1 MDGDDA
7 GAGAGVWNSVSGG
20 TVFGPVVQAQRIDS
34 LNVEAPPQVWPP
46 RQLPP
51 PLPGFVNRT
60 KERRT
65 LRELAEAAVGQGV
78 RTVVVTGLGGV
89 GKTQLIAHCVR
100 NDLGAFFPDGQVYVD
115 LADVRRD
122 GAVDVAGVLG
132 DWLHAFGVPYGHQ
145 PAGLGGRADLFRT
158 VTTGK
163 RVLVVVDNVR
173 QAPEIRALTPGDG
186 LLVATSRTML
196 PALRM
201 DGAVQLVVDPLD
213 EREAIGIVRG
223 WPVAQGDGPAAA
235 ELVRRCGGLPLALR
249 AVGEWLVERPQ
260 LGLDD
265 AVRSLA
271 TRPGGPWGETA
282 RGTAGAGSADEGTV
296 DVMERV
302 FDSVLRQ
309 MPEHT
314 RALYRFLGAPP
325 GATFP
330 AALPRAAGLPRA
342 DAALGDLMTSHL
354 VVAVGPGR
362 DGAAPAGPPH
372 RFRMH
377 DLARAHAAT
386 EAAALPE
393 EAALSLLRTVTD
405 FYAEAV
411 AHADRSIG
419 GRFRLQGPP
428 ARSLTE
434 LGFAEGAFSGEGQG
448 LDWLD
453 AERGNILA
461 VLRAAAR
468 EGLHDAV
475 WRICESLWPLFH
487 ERARY
492 ADSLEAHPLGIEAA
506 RWENRPD
513 AEIRMHNQLARAH
526 AALGDLDRAA
536 EELRA
541 GEPLLALTEDPR
553 LRGML
558 AETGGLVALAQGR
571 TADARDRFS
580 ASLAANTERG
590 DQHGIVVQS
599 YHLAD
604 AVRAS
609 GDHAEARRLLTAALG
624 LARETG
630 DLAMIPKLTLL
641 TARVHADAGEVA
653 EAVAAATD
661 AAEQAGEQGLT
672 SKIREALEL
681 LLGLARRSGDTVL
694 AESCERR
701 LAELRGPGDR
711 AGGA

>member
-1 MDGDDA
+1 MGGDDA
-7 GAGAGVWNSVSGG
+7 GVGAGVWNSVSGG
-20 TVFGPVVQAQRIDS
+20 TVFGAVVQAQRIDS

-100 NDLGAFFPDGQVYVD
+100 SDLGAFFPDGQVYVD

-223 WPVAQGDGPAAA
+223 RPVAQGEGPAAA

-271 TRPGGPWGETA
+271 PFGGAAG
-282 RGTAGAGSADEGTV
+282 RGWADEGTV
-296 DVMERV
+296 DVMEQV

-309 MPEHT
+309 MPDHT
-314 RALYRFLGAPP
+314 RALYRFLGALP
-325 GATFP
+325 GTTFP
-330 AALPRAAGLPRA
+330 AALPRAAGLPRV

-362 DGAAPAGPPH
+362 DGATPAGPPH

-386 EAAALPE
+386 EAATLPE
-393 EAALSLLRTVTD
+393 EAARSLLRTVTD

-419 GRFRLQGPP
+419 GRFRLQDPP
-428 ARSLTE
+428 ARSLAE
-434 LGFAEGAFSGEGQG
+434 LGFAEGAFSGDGQG

-487 ERARY
+487 ERARH

-513 AEIRMHNQLARAH
+513 AEIRMRNQLARAH

-541 GEPLLALTEDPR
+541 GEPLLALTEDAR
-553 LRGML
+553 LRGIL

-571 TADARDRFS
+571 TADARDRFT
-580 ASLAANTERG
+580 AALAANSERG

-599 YHLAD
+599 YQLAD

-609 GDHAEARRLLTAALG
+609 GDHAEARRLLAAALG

-653 EAVAAATD
+653 QAVAAATD

-681 LLGLARRSGDTVL
+681 LLGLARRSGDTAL

-701 LAELRGPGDR
+701 LAELRGPGDLP
-711 AGGA
+711 GGA

>member
-1 MDGDDA
+1 MGGDDA
-7 GAGAGVWNSVSGG
+7 GVGAGVWNSVSGG
-20 TVFGPVVQAQRIDS
+20 TVFGAVVQAQRIDS

-78 RTVVVTGLGGV
+78 RTVVVTGLGEV

-100 NDLGAFFPDGQVYVD
+100 SDLGAFFPDGQVYVD

-223 WPVAQGDGPAAA
+223 RPVAQGEGPAAA

-265 AVRSLA
+265 AVRSL
-271 TRPGGPWGETA
+271 TPFGGAAG
-282 RGTAGAGSADEGTV
+282 RGWADEGTV
-296 DVMERV
+296 DVMEQV

-309 MPEHT
+309 MPDHT
-314 RALYRFLGAPP
+314 RALYRFLGALP
-325 GATFP
+325 GTTFP
-330 AALPRAAGLPRA
+330 AALPRAAGLPRV

-386 EAAALPE
+386 EAATLPE
-393 EAALSLLRTVTD
+393 EAARSLLRTVTD

-419 GRFRLQGPP
+419 GRFRLQDPP
-428 ARSLTE
+428 ARSLAE
-434 LGFAEGAFSGEGQG
+434 LGFAEGAFSGDGQG

-487 ERARY
+487 ERARH

-513 AEIRMHNQLARAH
+513 AEIRMRNQLARAH

-541 GEPLLALTEDPR
+541 GEPLLALTEDAR
-553 LRGML
+553 LRGIL

-571 TADARDRFS
+571 TADARDRFT
-580 ASLAANTERG
+580 AALAANTERG

-599 YHLAD
+599 YQLAD

-609 GDHAEARRLLTAALG
+609 GDHAEARRLLAAALG

-641 TARVHADAGEVA
+641 KARVHADAGEVA
-653 EAVAAATD
+653 QAVAAATD

-672 SKIREALEL
+672 SKVREALEL
-681 LLGLARRSGDTVL
+681 LLGLARRSGDTAL

-701 LAELRGPGDR
+701 LAELRGPGGLPGR
-711 AGGA
+711 A

>member
-1 MDGDDA
+1 MVGGDDA
-7 GAGAGVWNSVSGG
+7 GVGAGVWNSVSGG
-20 TVFGPVVQAQRIDS
+20 TVFGAVVQAQRIDS

-100 NDLGAFFPDGQVYVD
+100 SDLGAFFPDGQVYVD

-223 WPVAQGDGPAAA
+223 RPVAQGEGPAAA

-271 TRPGGPWGETA
+271 PFGGA
-282 RGTAGAGSADEGTV
+282 AGMGWADEETV
-296 DVMERV
+296 DVMEQV

-309 MPEHT
+309 MPDHT
-314 RALYRFLGAPP
+314 RALYRFLGALP
-325 GATFP
+325 GTTFP
-330 AALPRAAGLPRA
+330 AALPRAAGLPRV

-386 EAAALPE
+386 EAATLPE
-393 EAALSLLRTVTD
+393 EAARSLLRTVTD

-419 GRFRLQGPP
+419 GRFRLQDPP
-428 ARSLTE
+428 ARSLAE
-434 LGFAEGAFSGEGQG
+434 LGFAEGAFSGDGQG

-487 ERARY
+487 ERARH

-513 AEIRMHNQLARAH
+513 AEIRMRNQLARAH

-541 GEPLLALTEDPR
+541 GEPLLALTEDAR
-553 LRGML
+553 LRGIL

-571 TADARDRFS
+571 TADARDRFT
-580 ASLAANTERG
+580 AALAANTERG

-599 YHLAD
+599 YQLAD

-609 GDHAEARRLLTAALG
+609 GDHAEARRLLAAALG

-653 EAVAAATD
+653 QAVAAATD

-681 LLGLARRSGDTVL
+681 LLGLARRSGDTAL

-701 LAELRGPGDR
+701 LAELRGPGDLP
-711 AGGA
+711 GGA

>member
-249 AVGEWLVERPQ
+249 TVGEWLVERPQ

-314 RALYRFLGAPP
+314 RALYRFLGALP
-325 GATFP
+325 GATVP

-342 DAALGDLMTSHL
+342 DAALGDLMSSHL

-428 ARSLTE
+428 ARSLSE

>member
-1 MDGDDA
+1 MGGDDA
-7 GAGAGVWNSVSGG
+7 GVGAGVRNSVSGG
-20 TVFGPVVQAQRIDS
+20 TVFGAVVQAQRIDS

-100 NDLGAFFPDGQVYVD
+100 SDLGAFFPDGQVYVD

-186 LLVATSRTML
+186 LLVATSRTVL

-223 WPVAQGDGPAAA
+223 RPVAQGEGPAAA

-271 TRPGGPWGETA
+271 PFGGAAG
-282 RGTAGAGSADEGTV
+282 RGWADEGTV
-296 DVMERV
+296 DVMEQV

-309 MPEHT
+309 MPDHT
-314 RALYRFLGAPP
+314 RALYRFLGALP
-325 GATFP
+325 GTTFP
-330 AALPRAAGLPRA
+330 AALPRAAGLPRV

-362 DGAAPAGPPH
+362 DGAVPAGPPH

-386 EAAALPE
+386 EAATLPE
-393 EAALSLLRTVTD
+393 EAARSLLRTVTD

-419 GRFRLQGPP
+419 GRFRLQDPP
-428 ARSLTE
+428 ARSLAE
-434 LGFAEGAFSGEGQG
+434 LGFAEGAFSGDGQG

-487 ERARY
+487 ERARH

-513 AEIRMHNQLARAH
+513 AEIRMRNQLARAH

-541 GEPLLALTEDPR
+541 GEPLLALTEDAR
-553 LRGML
+553 LRGIL

-571 TADARDRFS
+571 TADARDRFT
-580 ASLAANTERG
+580 AALAANTERG

-599 YHLAD
+599 YQLAD

-609 GDHAEARRLLTAALG
+609 GDHAEARRLLAAALG

-653 EAVAAATD
+653 QAVAAATD

-672 SKIREALEL
+672 SKVREALEL
-681 LLGLARRSGDTVL
+681 LLGLARRSGDTAL

-701 LAELRGPGDR
+701 LAELRGPGDLP
-711 AGGA
+711 GGA

>member
-1 MDGDDA
+1 MVDGEDA
-7 GAGAGVWNSVSGG
+7 GVGAGVWNSVSGG
-20 TVFGPVVQAQRIDS
+20 AVFGPVVQAQRIDS

-100 NDLGAFFPDGQVYVD
+100 SDLGAFFPDGQVYVD
-115 LADVRRD
+115 LADARRD

-158 VTTGK
+158 VTSGK

-271 TRPGGPWGETA
+271 PRGGTE
-282 RGTAGAGSADEGTV
+282 RGAADRGWADEGTV
-296 DVMERV
+296 DVMEQV

-314 RALYRFLGAPP
+314 RALYRFLGALP
-325 GATFP
+325 GTTFP
-330 AALPRAAGLPRA
+330 AALPRAAGLPRV

-354 VVAVGPGR
+354 VVAVGPER
-362 DGAAPAGPPH
+362 DGAAAAGPPR

-393 EAALSLLRTVTD
+393 EAARSLLRTVTD

-419 GRFRLQGPP
+419 GRFRLQAPP
-428 ARSLTE
+428 ARSPAE
-434 LGFAEGAFSGEGQG
+434 LGFAEGRSARGGRGSTGSTRSVATSSRCCGPLPATGCTTRCGGSASRCGRSSTSGPGT
-448 LDWLD
+448 
-453 AERGNILA
+453 RTP
-461 VLRAAAR
+461 
-468 EGLHDAV
+468 
-475 WRICESLWPLFH
+475 WRPT
-487 ERARY
+487 
-492 ADSLEAHPLGIEAA
+492 
-506 RWENRPD
+506 RWASRRP
-513 AEIRMHNQLARAH
+513 A
-526 AALGDLDRAA
+526 
-536 EELRA
+536 
-541 GEPLLALTEDPR
+541 
-553 LRGML
+553 
-558 AETGGLVALAQGR
+558 GR
-571 TADARDRFS
+571 TAP
-580 ASLAANTERG
+580 T
-590 DQHGIVVQS
+590 
-599 YHLAD
+599 
-604 AVRAS
+604 
-609 GDHAEARRLLTAALG
+609 
-624 LARETG
+624 
-630 DLAMIPKLTLL
+630 P
-641 TARVHADAGEVA
+641 
-653 EAVAAATD
+653 
-661 AAEQAGEQGLT
+661 
-672 SKIREALEL
+672 
-681 LLGLARRSGDTVL
+681 RSGCATSWP
-694 AESCERR
+694 APTPPSATWTGRR
-701 LAELRGPGDR
+701 PNCAPGNPAGADRGRPAARHAGGDR
-711 AGGA
+711 WPGGARPGPYGRRP

>member
-1 MDGDDA
+1 M
-7 GAGAGVWNSVSGG
+7 
-20 TVFGPVVQAQRIDS
+20 
-34 LNVEAPPQVWPP
+34 NVEAPPQVWPP

-100 NDLGAFFPDGQVYVD
+100 SDLGAFFPDGQVYVD

-223 WPVAQGDGPAAA
+223 RPVAQGEGPAAA

-271 TRPGGPWGETA
+271 PFGGAAG
-282 RGTAGAGSADEGTV
+282 RGWADEGTV
-296 DVMERV
+296 DVMEQV

-309 MPEHT
+309 MPDHT
-314 RALYRFLGAPP
+314 RALYRFLGALP
-325 GATFP
+325 GTTFP
-330 AALPRAAGLPRA
+330 AALPRAAGLPRV

-386 EAAALPE
+386 EAATLPE
-393 EAALSLLRTVTD
+393 EAARSLLRTVTD

-419 GRFRLQGPP
+419 GRFRLQDPP
-428 ARSLTE
+428 ARSLAE
-434 LGFAEGAFSGEGQG
+434 LGFAEGAFSGDGQG

-487 ERARY
+487 ERARH

-513 AEIRMHNQLARAH
+513 AEIRMRNQLARAH

-541 GEPLLALTEDPR
+541 GEPLLALTEDAR
-553 LRGML
+553 LRGIL

-571 TADARDRFS
+571 TADARARFT
-580 ASLAANTERG
+580 AALAANTERG

-599 YHLAD
+599 YQLAD

-609 GDHAEARRLLTAALG
+609 GDHAEARRLLAAALG

-653 EAVAAATD
+653 RAVAAATD

-672 SKIREALEL
+672 SKVREALEL
-681 LLGLARRSGDTVL
+681 LLGLARRSGDTAL

-701 LAELRGPGDR
+701 LAELRGPGDLP
-711 AGGA
+711 GGA

>member
-7 GAGAGVWNSVSGG
+7 GVGAGVWNSVSGG
-20 TVFGPVVQAQRIDS
+20 TVFGAVVQAQRIDS

-46 RQLPP
+46 RQLPS

-100 NDLGAFFPDGQVYVD
+100 SDLGAFFPDGQVYVD

-223 WPVAQGDGPAAA
+223 RPVAQDEGPAAA

-249 AVGEWLVERPQ
+249 AVGEWLVERPR

-271 TRPGGPWGETA
+271 PFGGAAG
-282 RGTAGAGSADEGTV
+282 RGWADEGTV
-296 DVMERV
+296 DVMEQV

-309 MPEHT
+309 MPDHT
-314 RALYRFLGAPP
+314 RALYRFLGALP
-325 GATFP
+325 GTTFP
-330 AALPRAAGLPRA
+330 AALPRAAGLPRV

-393 EAALSLLRTVTD
+393 EAARSLLRTVTD

-419 GRFRLQGPP
+419 GRFRLQDPP
-428 ARSLTE
+428 ARTLAE
-434 LGFAEGAFSGEGQG
+434 LGFAEGAFSGDGQG

-487 ERARY
+487 ERARH

-513 AEIRMHNQLARAH
+513 AEIRMRNQLARAH

-541 GEPLLALTEDPR
+541 GEPLLALTEDAR

-558 AETGGLVALAQGR
+558 AETGGLVALGQGR
-571 TADARDRFS
+571 TADACDRFT
-580 ASLAANTERG
+580 AALAANTERG

-599 YHLAD
+599 YHLAE
-604 AVRAS
+604 AVQTS
-609 GDHAEARRLLTAALG
+609 GDHAEARRLLAAALG

-661 AAEQAGEQGLT
+661 AAEQAGERGLT

-681 LLGLARRSGDTVL
+681 LLGLARRSGDTAL

-711 AGGA
+711 PGGA

>member
-7 GAGAGVWNSVSGG
+7 GVGAGVWNSVSGG
-20 TVFGPVVQAQRIDS
+20 TVFGAVVQAQRIDS

-46 RQLPP
+46 RQLPS

-100 NDLGAFFPDGQVYVD
+100 SDLGAFFPDGQVYVD

-223 WPVAQGDGPAAA
+223 RPVAQDEGPAAA

-271 TRPGGPWGETA
+271 PFGGAAG
-282 RGTAGAGSADEGTV
+282 RGWADEGTV
-296 DVMERV
+296 DVMEQV

-309 MPEHT
+309 MPDHT
-314 RALYRFLGAPP
+314 RALYRFLGALP
-325 GATFP
+325 GTTFP
-330 AALPRAAGLPRA
+330 AALPRAAGLPRV

-354 VVAVGPGR
+354 VVAVGPGP
-362 DGAAPAGPPH
+362 DGAAPGGPPQ

-393 EAALSLLRTVTD
+393 EAARSLLRTVTD

-419 GRFRLQGPP
+419 GRFRLQDPP
-428 ARSLTE
+428 ARTLAE
-434 LGFAEGAFSGEGQG
+434 LGFAEGAFSGDGQG

-487 ERARY
+487 ERARH

-513 AEIRMHNQLARAH
+513 AEIRMRNQLARAH

-541 GEPLLALTEDPR
+541 GEPLLALTEDAR

-558 AETGGLVALAQGR
+558 AETGGLVALGQGR
-571 TADARDRFS
+571 TADACDRFT
-580 ASLAANTERG
+580 AALAANTERG
-590 DQHGIVVQS
+590 HQHGIVVQS
-599 YHLAD
+599 YHLAE
-604 AVRAS
+604 AVQTS
-609 GDHAEARRLLTAALG
+609 GDHAEARRLLAAALG

-661 AAEQAGEQGLT
+661 AAEQAGERGLT

-681 LLGLARRSGDTVL
+681 LLGLARRSGDTAL

-711 AGGA
+711 PGGA

>member
-1 MDGDDA
+1 MVGGDDA

-20 TVFGPVVQAQRIDS
+20 TVFGAVVQAQRIDS

-100 NDLGAFFPDGQVYVD
+100 SDLGAFFPDGQVYVD

-223 WPVAQGDGPAAA
+223 RPVAQGEGPAAA

-271 TRPGGPWGETA
+271 PFGGAAG
-282 RGTAGAGSADEGTV
+282 RGWADEGTV
-296 DVMERV
+296 DVMEQV

-309 MPEHT
+309 MPDHT
-314 RALYRFLGAPP
+314 RALYRFLGALP
-325 GATFP
+325 GTTFP
-330 AALPRAAGLPRA
+330 AALPRAAGLPRV

-386 EAAALPE
+386 EAATLPE
-393 EAALSLLRTVTD
+393 EAARSLLRTVTD

-419 GRFRLQGPP
+419 GRFRLQDPP
-428 ARSLTE
+428 ARSLSV
-434 LGFAEGAFSGEGQG
+434 GFAEGAFSGDGQG
-448 LDWLD
+448 IDWLD

-487 ERARY
+487 ERARH

-513 AEIRMHNQLARAH
+513 AEIRMRNQLARAH

-541 GEPLLALTEDPR
+541 GEPLLALTEDAR
-553 LRGML
+553 LRGIL

-571 TADARDRFS
+571 TADARDRFT
-580 ASLAANTERG
+580 AALAANTERG

-599 YHLAD
+599 YQLAD

-609 GDHAEARRLLTAALG
+609 GDHAEARRLLAAALG

-653 EAVAAATD
+653 QAVAAATD

-672 SKIREALEL
+672 SKVREALEL
-681 LLGLARRSGDTVL
+681 LLGLARRSGDTAL

-711 AGGA
+711 PGGA

>member
-7 GAGAGVWNSVSGG
+7 GVGAGVWNSVSGG
-20 TVFGPVVQAQRIDS
+20 TVFGAVVQAQRIDS

-46 RQLPP
+46 RQLPS

-100 NDLGAFFPDGQVYVD
+100 SDLGAFFPDGQVYVD

-223 WPVAQGDGPAAA
+223 RPVAQGEGPAAA

-271 TRPGGPWGETA
+271 PFGGAAG
-282 RGTAGAGSADEGTV
+282 RGWADEGTV
-296 DVMERV
+296 DVMEQV

-309 MPEHT
+309 MPDHT
-314 RALYRFLGAPP
+314 RALYRFLGALP
-325 GATFP
+325 GTTFP
-330 AALPRAAGLPRA
+330 AALPRAAGLPRV

-354 VVAVGPGR
+354 VVAVGPGP
-362 DGAAPAGPPH
+362 DGAAPGGPPQ

-386 EAAALPE
+386 EAATLPE
-393 EAALSLLRTVTD
+393 EAARSLLRTVTD

-419 GRFRLQGPP
+419 GRFRLQDPP
-428 ARSLTE
+428 ARSLAE
-434 LGFAEGAFSGEGQG
+434 LGFAEGAFSGDGQG

-487 ERARY
+487 ERARH
-492 ADSLEAHPLGIEAA
+492 ADSLEAHPLGIEAT
-506 RWENRPD
+506 RRENRPD
-513 AEIRMHNQLARAH
+513 AEIRMRNQLARAH

-541 GEPLLALTEDPR
+541 GEPLLALTEDAR
-553 LRGML
+553 LRGIL

-571 TADARDRFS
+571 TADARDRFT
-580 ASLAANTERG
+580 AALAANTERG

-599 YHLAD
+599 YHLAE
-604 AVRAS
+604 AVQAS
-609 GDHAEARRLLTAALG
+609 GDHAEARRLLAAALG

-661 AAEQAGEQGLT
+661 AAEQAGERGLT

-711 AGGA
+711 PGGA

>member
-1 MDGDDA
+1 MGGDDA
-7 GAGAGVWNSVSGG
+7 GVGAGVWNSVSGG
-20 TVFGPVVQAQRIDS
+20 AVFGAVVQAQRIDS

-100 NDLGAFFPDGQVYVD
+100 SDLGAFFPDGQVYVD

-186 LLVATSRTML
+186 LLVATSRAML

-223 WPVAQGDGPAAA
+223 WPVAQGEGPAAA
-235 ELVRRCGGLPLALR
+235 ELGRRCGGLPLALR

-271 TRPGGPWGETA
+271 PFGGAAG
-282 RGTAGAGSADEGTV
+282 RGWADEGTV
-296 DVMERV
+296 DVMEQV

-309 MPEHT
+309 MPDHT
-314 RALYRFLGAPP
+314 RALYRFLGALP
-325 GATFP
+325 GTTFP
-330 AALPRAAGLPRA
+330 AALPRAAGLPRV

-354 VVAVGPGR
+354 VVAVGPGP

-386 EAAALPE
+386 EAATLPE
-393 EAALSLLRTVTD
+393 EEARSLLRTVTD

-419 GRFRLQGPP
+419 GRFRLQDPP
-428 ARSLTE
+428 ARSLVE
-434 LGFAEGAFSGEGQG
+434 LGFAEGAFSGDGQG

-461 VLRAAAR
+461 VLRVAAR

-487 ERARY
+487 ERARH

-513 AEIRMHNQLARAH
+513 AEIRMRNQLARAH

-541 GEPLLALTEDPR
+541 GEPLLALTEDAR
-553 LRGML
+553 LRGIL

-571 TADARDRFS
+571 TADARDRFT
-580 ASLAANTERG
+580 AALAANTERG

-599 YHLAD
+599 YQLAD

-609 GDHAEARRLLTAALG
+609 GDHAEARRLLAAALG

-653 EAVAAATD
+653 QALAAATD

-672 SKIREALEL
+672 SKVREALEL
-681 LLGLARRSGDTVL
+681 LLGLARRSGDTAL

-711 AGGA
+711 PGGA

>member
-1 MDGDDA
+1 MVGGDDA
-7 GAGAGVWNSVSGG
+7 GVGAGVWNSVSGG
-20 TVFGPVVQAQRIDS
+20 TVFGAVVQAQRIDS
-34 LNVEAPPQVWPP
+34 LNVEAPPQVGPP

-100 NDLGAFFPDGQVYVD
+100 SDLGAFFPDGQVYVD

-158 VTTGK
+158 VTSGK

-223 WPVAQGDGPAAA
+223 WPVAQSEGPAAA

-271 TRPGGPWGETA
+271 PFGGAAG
-282 RGTAGAGSADEGTV
+282 RGWADEGTV
-296 DVMERV
+296 DVMEQV

-309 MPEHT
+309 MPDHT
-314 RALYRFLGAPP
+314 RALYRFLGALP
-325 GATFP
+325 GTTFP
-330 AALPRAAGLPRA
+330 AALPRAAGLPRV

-362 DGAAPAGPPH
+362 GGAAPAGPPH

-386 EAAALPE
+386 EAATLPE
-393 EAALSLLRTVTD
+393 EAARSLLRTVTD

-419 GRFRLQGPP
+419 GRFRLQDPP
-428 ARSLTE
+428 ARSLAE
-434 LGFAEGAFSGEGQG
+434 LGFAEGAFSGDGQG

-487 ERARY
+487 ERARH

-513 AEIRMHNQLARAH
+513 AEIRMRNQLARAH

-541 GEPLLALTEDPR
+541 GEPLLALTEDAR
-553 LRGML
+553 LRGIL

-571 TADARDRFS
+571 TADARDRFT
-580 ASLAANTERG
+580 AALAANTERG

-599 YHLAD
+599 YQLAD

-609 GDHAEARRLLTAALG
+609 GDHAEARRLLAAALG

-653 EAVAAATD
+653 QALAAATD

-672 SKIREALEL
+672 SKVREALEL
-681 LLGLARRSGDTVL
+681 LLGLARRSGDTAL

-711 AGGA
+711 PGGA

>member
-1 MDGDDA
+1 MGGDDA
-7 GAGAGVWNSVSGG
+7 GVGAGVWNSVSGG
-20 TVFGPVVQAQRIDS
+20 TVFGAVVQAQRIDS

-100 NDLGAFFPDGQVYVD
+100 SDLGAFFPDGQVYVD

-163 RVLVVVDNVR
+163 RVLVVVGNVR

-223 WPVAQGDGPAAA
+223 RPVAQDEGPAAA

-271 TRPGGPWGETA
+271 PFGGAAG
-282 RGTAGAGSADEGTV
+282 RGWADEGTV
-296 DVMERV
+296 DVMEQV

-309 MPEHT
+309 MPDHT
-314 RALYRFLGAPP
+314 RALYRFLGALP
-325 GATFP
+325 GTTFP
-330 AALPRAAGLPRA
+330 AALPRAAGLPRV

-386 EAAALPE
+386 EAATLPE
-393 EAALSLLRTVTD
+393 EEARSLLRTVTH

-419 GRFRLQGPP
+419 GRFRLQDPP

-434 LGFAEGAFSGEGQG
+434 LGFAEGAFSGDGQG

-487 ERARY
+487 ERARH

-513 AEIRMHNQLARAH
+513 AEIRMRNQLARAH

-541 GEPLLALTEDPR
+541 GEPLLALTEDVR
-553 LRGML
+553 LRGIL

-571 TADARDRFS
+571 TADARDRFT
-580 ASLAANTERG
+580 AALAANTERG

-599 YHLAD
+599 YQLAD

-609 GDHAEARRLLTAALG
+609 GDHAEARRLLAAALG

-653 EAVAAATD
+653 RAVAAATD

-681 LLGLARRSGDTVL
+681 LLGLARRSGDTAL
-694 AESCERR
+694 AETCERR
-701 LAELRGPGDR
+701 LAELRGPGDLP
-711 AGGA
+711 GGA

>member
-1 MDGDDA
+1 MGGDDA
-7 GAGAGVWNSVSGG
+7 GVGAGVWNSVSGG
-20 TVFGPVVQAQRIDS
+20 TVFGAVVQAQRIDS

-46 RQLPP
+46 RQLPS

-100 NDLGAFFPDGQVYVD
+100 SDLGAFFPDGQVYVD

-223 WPVAQGDGPAAA
+223 RPVAQGEGPAAA

-271 TRPGGPWGETA
+271 PFGGAAG
-282 RGTAGAGSADEGTV
+282 RGWADEGTV
-296 DVMERV
+296 DVMEQV

-309 MPEHT
+309 MPDHT
-314 RALYRFLGAPP
+314 RALYRFLGALP
-325 GATFP
+325 GTTFP
-330 AALPRAAGLPRA
+330 AALPRAAGLPRV
-342 DAALGDLMTSHL
+342 DAALGGLMTSHL

-362 DGAAPAGPPH
+362 DGSTLAGPPH

-386 EAAALPE
+386 EAATLPE
-393 EAALSLLRTVTD
+393 EAARSLLRTVTD

-419 GRFRLQGPP
+419 GRFRLQDPP
-428 ARSLTE
+428 ARSLAE
-434 LGFAEGAFSGEGQG
+434 LGFAEGAFSGDGQG

-487 ERARY
+487 ERARH

-513 AEIRMHNQLARAH
+513 AEIRMRNQLARAH

-541 GEPLLALTEDPR
+541 GEPLLALTEDAR
-553 LRGML
+553 LRGIL

-571 TADARDRFS
+571 TADARDRFT
-580 ASLAANTERG
+580 AALAANTERG

-599 YHLAD
+599 YQLAD

-609 GDHAEARRLLTAALG
+609 GDHAEARRLLAAALG

-653 EAVAAATD
+653 QAVAAATD

-681 LLGLARRSGDTVL
+681 LLGLARRSGDTAL

-701 LAELRGPGDR
+701 LAELRGPGDLP
-711 AGGA
+711 GGA

>member
-1 MDGDDA
+1 MGGDDA
-7 GAGAGVWNSVSGG
+7 GVGAGVWNSVSGG
-20 TVFGPVVQAQRIDS
+20 TVFGAVVQAQRIDS

-100 NDLGAFFPDGQVYVD
+100 SDLGAFFPDGQVYVD

-223 WPVAQGDGPAAA
+223 RPVAQGEGPAAA

-249 AVGEWLVERPQ
+249 TVGEWLVERPQ

-271 TRPGGPWGETA
+271 PFGGAAG
-282 RGTAGAGSADEGTV
+282 RGWADEGTV
-296 DVMERV
+296 DVMEQV

-309 MPEHT
+309 MPDHT
-314 RALYRFLGAPP
+314 RALYRFLGALP
-325 GATFP
+325 GTTFP
-330 AALPRAAGLPRA
+330 AALPRAAGLPRV

-386 EAAALPE
+386 EAATLPE
-393 EAALSLLRTVTD
+393 EAARSLLRTVTD

-419 GRFRLQGPP
+419 GRFRLQDPP
-428 ARSLTE
+428 ARSLAE
-434 LGFAEGAFSGEGQG
+434 LGFAEGAFSGDGQQG

-487 ERARY
+487 ERARH

-513 AEIRMHNQLARAH
+513 AEIRMRNQLARAH

-541 GEPLLALTEDPR
+541 GEPLLALTEDAR
-553 LRGML
+553 LRGIL

-571 TADARDRFS
+571 TADARDRFT
-580 ASLAANTERG
+580 AALAANTERG

-599 YHLAD
+599 YQLAD

-609 GDHAEARRLLTAALG
+609 GDHAEARRLLAAALG

-653 EAVAAATD
+653 QAVAAATD

-681 LLGLARRSGDTVL
+681 LLGLARRSGDTAL

-701 LAELRGPGDR
+701 LAELRGPGDLP
-711 AGGA
+711 GGA

>member
-1 MDGDDA
+1 MGGDDA
-7 GAGAGVWNSVSGG
+7 GVGAGVWNSVSGG
-20 TVFGPVVQAQRIDS
+20 TVFGAVVQAQRIDS

-100 NDLGAFFPDGQVYVD
+100 SDLGAFFPDGQDVD

-223 WPVAQGDGPAAA
+223 WPVAQSEGPAAA

-271 TRPGGPWGETA
+271 PFGGA
-282 RGTAGAGSADEGTV
+282 AGGGRADEGTV
-296 DVMERV
+296 DVMEQV

-309 MPEHT
+309 MPDHT
-314 RALYRFLGAPP
+314 RALYRFLGALP
-325 GATFP
+325 GTTFP
-330 AALPRAAGLPRA
+330 AALPRAAGLPRV

-362 DGAAPAGPPH
+362 DGAVPAGPPH

-386 EAAALPE
+386 EAATLPE
-393 EAALSLLRTVTD
+393 EAARSLLRTVTD

-419 GRFRLQGPP
+419 GRFRLQDPP
-428 ARSLTE
+428 ARTLAE
-434 LGFAEGAFSGEGQG
+434 LGFAEGAFSGDGQG

-487 ERARY
+487 ERARH

-513 AEIRMHNQLARAH
+513 AEIRMRNQLARAH

-541 GEPLLALTEDPR
+541 GEPLLALTEDAR
-553 LRGML
+553 LRGIL

-571 TADARDRFS
+571 TADARDRFT
-580 ASLAANTERG
+580 AALAANTERG

-599 YHLAD
+599 YQLAD

-609 GDHAEARRLLTAALG
+609 GDHAEARRLLAAALG

-653 EAVAAATD
+653 QAVAAATD

-681 LLGLARRSGDTVL
+681 LLGLARRSGDTAL

-701 LAELRGPGDR
+701 LAELRGPGDLP
-711 AGGA
+711 GGA

>member
-1 MDGDDA
+1 MVDGDDA
-7 GAGAGVWNSVSGG
+7 GVGAGVWNSVSGG
-20 TVFGPVVQAQRIDS
+20 TVFGAVVQAQRIDS

-46 RQLPP
+46 RQLPS

-100 NDLGAFFPDGQVYVD
+100 SDLGAFFPDGQVYVD

-223 WPVAQGDGPAAA
+223 WPVAQDEGPAAA

-271 TRPGGPWGETA
+271 PFGGAAG
-282 RGTAGAGSADEGTV
+282 RGWADEGTV
-296 DVMERV
+296 DVMEQV

-309 MPEHT
+309 MPDHT
-314 RALYRFLGAPP
+314 RALYRFLGALP
-325 GATFP
+325 GTTFP
-330 AALPRAAGLPRA
+330 AALPRAAGLPRV

-362 DGAAPAGPPH
+362 DGAAPGGPPQ

-393 EAALSLLRTVTD
+393 EAARSLLRTVTD

-419 GRFRLQGPP
+419 GRFRLQDPP
-428 ARSLTE
+428 ARTLAE
-434 LGFAEGAFSGEGQG
+434 LGFAEGAFSGDGQG

-487 ERARY
+487 ERARH

-513 AEIRMHNQLARAH
+513 AEIRMRNQLARAH

-541 GEPLLALTEDPR
+541 GEPLLALTEDAR

-558 AETGGLVALAQGR
+558 AETGGLVALGQGR
-571 TADARDRFS
+571 TADACDRFT
-580 ASLAANTERG
+580 AALAANTERG

-599 YHLAD
+599 YHLAE
-604 AVRAS
+604 AVQAS
-609 GDHAEARRLLTAALG
+609 GDHAEARRLLAAALG

-661 AAEQAGEQGLT
+661 AAEQAGERGLT

-681 LLGLARRSGDTVL
+681 LLGLARRSGDTAL

-711 AGGA
+711 PGGA

>member
-1 MDGDDA
+1 MVGGDDA
-7 GAGAGVWNSVSGG
+7 GVGAGVWNSVSGG
-20 TVFGPVVQAQRIDS
+20 TVFGAVVQAQRIDS

-100 NDLGAFFPDGQVYVD
+100 SDLGAFFPDGQDVD

-122 GAVDVAGVLG
+122 GAVDVAGGLG

-223 WPVAQGDGPAAA
+223 WPVAQSEGPAAA

-271 TRPGGPWGETA
+271 PFGGAAG
-282 RGTAGAGSADEGTV
+282 RGWADEGTV
-296 DVMERV
+296 DVMEQV

-309 MPEHT
+309 MPDHT
-314 RALYRFLGAPP
+314 RALYRFLGALP
-325 GATFP
+325 GTTFP
-330 AALPRAAGLPRA
+330 AALPRAAGLPRV

-386 EAAALPE
+386 EAATLPE
-393 EAALSLLRTVTD
+393 EAARSLLRTVTD

-419 GRFRLQGPP
+419 GRFRLQDPP

-434 LGFAEGAFSGEGQG
+434 LGFAEGAFSGDGQG

-487 ERARY
+487 ERARH

-513 AEIRMHNQLARAH
+513 AEIRMRNQLARAH

-541 GEPLLALTEDPR
+541 GEPLLALTEDAR
-553 LRGML
+553 LRGIL

-571 TADARDRFS
+571 TADARDRFT
-580 ASLAANTERG
+580 AALAANTERG

-599 YHLAD
+599 YQLAD

-609 GDHAEARRLLTAALG
+609 GDHAEARRLLAAALG

-653 EAVAAATD
+653 QAVAAATD

-672 SKIREALEL
+672 SKVREALEL
-681 LLGLARRSGDTVL
+681 LLGLARRSGDTAL

-701 LAELRGPGDR
+701 LAELRGPGDLP
-711 AGGA
+711 GGA

>member
-7 GAGAGVWNSVSGG
+7 GVGAGVWNSVSGG
-20 TVFGPVVQAQRIDS
+20 TVFGAVVQAQRIDS

-46 RQLPP
+46 RQLPS

-100 NDLGAFFPDGQVYVD
+100 SDLGAFFPDGQVYVD

-223 WPVAQGDGPAAA
+223 WPVAQDEGPAAA

-271 TRPGGPWGETA
+271 PFGGAAG
-282 RGTAGAGSADEGTV
+282 RGWADEGTV
-296 DVMERV
+296 DVMEQV

-309 MPEHT
+309 MPDHT
-314 RALYRFLGAPP
+314 RALYRFLGALP
-325 GATFP
+325 GTTFP
-330 AALPRAAGLPRA
+330 AALPRAAGLPRV

-354 VVAVGPGR
+354 VVAVGPGP
-362 DGAAPAGPPH
+362 DGAAPGGPPQ

-393 EAALSLLRTVTD
+393 EAARSLIRTVTD

-419 GRFRLQGPP
+419 GRFRLQDPP
-428 ARSLTE
+428 ARSLAE
-434 LGFAEGAFSGEGQG
+434 LGFAEGAFSGDGQG

-487 ERARY
+487 ERARH

-513 AEIRMHNQLARAH
+513 AEIRMRNQLARAH

-541 GEPLLALTEDPR
+541 GEPLLALAEDAR

-558 AETGGLVALAQGR
+558 AETGGLVALGQGR
-571 TADARDRFS
+571 TADACDRFT
-580 ASLAANTERG
+580 AALAANTERG

-599 YHLAD
+599 YHLAE
-604 AVRAS
+604 AVQAS
-609 GDHAEARRLLTAALG
+609 GDHAEARRLLAAALG

-661 AAEQAGEQGLT
+661 AAEQAGERGLT

-681 LLGLARRSGDTVL
+681 LLGLARRSGDTAL

-711 AGGA
+711 PGGA

>member
-7 GAGAGVWNSVSGG
+7 GVGAGVWNSVSGG
-20 TVFGPVVQAQRIDS
+20 TVFGAVVQAQRIDS

-46 RQLPP
+46 RQLPS

-100 NDLGAFFPDGQVYVD
+100 SDLGAFFPDGQVYVD

-223 WPVAQGDGPAAA
+223 WPVAQDEGPAAA

-249 AVGEWLVERPQ
+249 AVGEWLVEGPQ

-271 TRPGGPWGETA
+271 PFDGAAG
-282 RGTAGAGSADEGTV
+282 RGWADEGTV
-296 DVMERV
+296 DVMEQV

-309 MPEHT
+309 MPDHT
-314 RALYRFLGAPP
+314 RALYRFLGALP
-325 GATFP
+325 GTTFP
-330 AALPRAAGLPRA
+330 AALPRAAGLPRV

-354 VVAVGPGR
+354 VVAVGPGP
-362 DGAAPAGPPH
+362 DGAAPGGPPQ

-393 EAALSLLRTVTD
+393 EAARSLLRTVTD

-419 GRFRLQGPP
+419 GRFRLQDPP
-428 ARSLTE
+428 ARTLAE
-434 LGFAEGAFSGEGQG
+434 LGFAEGAFSGDGQG

-487 ERARY
+487 ERARH

-513 AEIRMHNQLARAH
+513 AEIRMRNQLARAH

-541 GEPLLALTEDPR
+541 GEPLLALTEDAR

-558 AETGGLVALAQGR
+558 AETGGLVALGQGR
-571 TADARDRFS
+571 TAYACDRFT
-580 ASLAANTERG
+580 AALAANTERG

-599 YHLAD
+599 YHLAE
-604 AVRAS
+604 AVQAS
-609 GDHAEARRLLTAALG
+609 GDHAEARRLLAAALG

-661 AAEQAGEQGLT
+661 AAEQAGERGLT

-681 LLGLARRSGDTVL
+681 LLGLARRSGDTAL

-711 AGGA
+711 PGGA

>member
-7 GAGAGVWNSVSGG
+7 GVGAGVRNSVSGG
-20 TVFGPVVQAQRIDS
+20 TVFGAVVQAQRIDS
-34 LNVEAPPQVWPP
+34 LVVEAPPQVWPP

-100 NDLGAFFPDGQVYVD
+100 SDLGAFFPDGQVYVD

-213 EREAIGIVRG
+213 EREAVGIVRG

-271 TRPGGPWGETA
+271 PWG
-282 RGTAGAGSADEGTV
+282 GAADSGWADEGTV
-296 DVMERV
+296 DVMEQV

-309 MPEHT
+309 MPDHT
-314 RALYRFLGAPP
+314 RALYRFLGALP
-325 GATFP
+325 GTTFP
-330 AALPRAAGLPRA
+330 AALPRAAGLPRV

-354 VVAVGPGR
+354 VVAVGPER
-362 DGAAPAGPPH
+362 DGAAPAGPPQ

-393 EAALSLLRTVTD
+393 EAARALLRTVTD
-405 FYAEAV
+405 FYVEAV

-419 GRFRLQGPP
+419 DRFRLQGPP
-428 ARSLTE
+428 ARSLAE

-461 VLRAAAR
+461 VVRAAAR
-468 EGLHDAV
+468 EGLHEAV

-513 AEIRMHNQLARAH
+513 AEIRMRNQLARAL

-536 EELRA
+536 AELRA
-541 GEPLLALTEDPR
+541 GEPLVALAEDAR

-571 TADARDRFS
+571 TADARDRFT

-609 GDHAEARRLLTAALG
+609 GDHAEARRLLAAALG
-624 LARETG
+624 LARETT

-653 EAVAAATD
+653 QAVAAATD

-681 LLGLARRSGDTVL
+681 LVGLARRTGDSAL

-711 AGGA
+711 SGGA

>member
-1 MDGDDA
+1 MGGDDA
-7 GAGAGVWNSVSGG
+7 GVGAGVWNSVSGG
-20 TVFGPVVQAQRIDS
+20 TVFGAVVQAQRIDS

-65 LRELAEAAVGQGV
+65 LRELAETAVGQGV

-89 GKTQLIAHCVR
+89 GKTQLIAHCVWS
-100 NDLGAFFPDGQVYVD
+100 DLGAFFPDGQVYVD

-223 WPVAQGDGPAAA
+223 RPVAQGEGPAAA

-271 TRPGGPWGETA
+271 PFGGAAG
-282 RGTAGAGSADEGTV
+282 RGWADEGTV
-296 DVMERV
+296 DVMEQV

-309 MPEHT
+309 MPDHT
-314 RALYRFLGAPP
+314 RALYRFLGALP
-325 GATFP
+325 GTTFP
-330 AALPRAAGLPRA
+330 AALPRAAGLPRV

-386 EAAALPE
+386 EAATLPE
-393 EAALSLLRTVTD
+393 EAARSLLRTVTD

-419 GRFRLQGPP
+419 GRFRLQDPP
-428 ARSLTE
+428 ARSLAE
-434 LGFAEGAFSGEGQG
+434 LGFAEGAFSGDGQG

-487 ERARY
+487 ERARH
-492 ADSLEAHPLGIEAA
+492 ADSLEAHPLGVEAA

-513 AEIRMHNQLARAH
+513 AEIRMRNQLARAH

-541 GEPLLALTEDPR
+541 GEPLLALTEDAR
-553 LRGML
+553 LRGIL

-571 TADARDRFS
+571 TADARDRFT
-580 ASLAANTERG
+580 AALAANTERG

-599 YHLAD
+599 YQLAD

-609 GDHAEARRLLTAALG
+609 GDHAEARRLLAAALG

-641 TARVHADAGEVA
+641 KARVHADAGEVA
-653 EAVAAATD
+653 QAVAAATD

-672 SKIREALEL
+672 SKVREALEL
-681 LLGLARRSGDTVL
+681 LLGLARRSGDTAL

-701 LAELRGPGDR
+701 LAELRGPGDLP
-711 AGGA
+711 GGA

>member
-1 MDGDDA
+1 MVGGDDA
-7 GAGAGVWNSVSGG
+7 GVGAGVWNSVSGG
-20 TVFGPVVQAQRIDS
+20 TVFGAVVQAQRIDS

-100 NDLGAFFPDGQVYVD
+100 SDLGAFFPDGQVYVD

-223 WPVAQGDGPAAA
+223 WPVAQGEGPAAA

-271 TRPGGPWGETA
+271 PFGGAAG
-282 RGTAGAGSADEGTV
+282 RGWADEGTV
-296 DVMERV
+296 DVMEQV

-309 MPEHT
+309 MPDHT
-314 RALYRFLGAPP
+314 RALYRFLGALP
-325 GATFP
+325 GTTFP
-330 AALPRAAGLPRA
+330 AALPRAAGLPRV

-386 EAAALPE
+386 EAATLPE
-393 EAALSLLRTVTD
+393 EAARSLLRTVTD

-419 GRFRLQGPP
+419 GRFRLQDPP
-428 ARSLTE
+428 ARSLAE
-434 LGFAEGAFSGEGQG
+434 LGFAEGAFSGDGQG

-487 ERARY
+487 ERARH

-513 AEIRMHNQLARAH
+513 AEIRMRNQLARAH

-541 GEPLLALTEDPR
+541 GEPLLALTEDAR
-553 LRGML
+553 LRGIL

-571 TADARDRFS
+571 TADARDRFT
-580 ASLAANTERG
+580 AALAANTERG

-599 YHLAD
+599 YQLAD

-609 GDHAEARRLLTAALG
+609 GDHAEARRLLAAALG

-661 AAEQAGEQGLT
+661 AAEQAGERGLT

-681 LLGLARRSGDTVL
+681 LLGLARRSGDTAL

-701 LAELRGPGDR
+701 LAELRGPGDLP
-711 AGGA
+711 GGA

>member
-1 MDGDDA
+1 MGGDD
-7 GAGAGVWNSVSGG
+7 GGVGAGVWNSVSGG
-20 TVFGPVVQAQRIDS
+20 TVFGAVVQAQRIDS

-51 PLPGFVNRT
+51 PPPGFVNRT

-100 NDLGAFFPDGQVYVD
+100 SDLGAFFPDGQVYVD

-163 RVLVVVDNVR
+163 RVLVVVGNVR

-223 WPVAQGDGPAAA
+223 RPVAQGEGPAAA

-249 AVGEWLVERPQ
+249 TVGEWLVERPQ

-271 TRPGGPWGETA
+271 PFGGAAG
-282 RGTAGAGSADEGTV
+282 RGWADEGTV
-296 DVMERV
+296 DVMEQV

-309 MPEHT
+309 MPDHT
-314 RALYRFLGAPP
+314 RALYRFLGALP
-325 GATFP
+325 GTTFP
-330 AALPRAAGLPRA
+330 AALPRTAGLPRV

-386 EAAALPE
+386 EAATLPE
-393 EAALSLLRTVTD
+393 EEARSLLRTVTH

-419 GRFRLQGPP
+419 GRFRLQDPP

-434 LGFAEGAFSGEGQG
+434 LGFAEGAFSGDGQG

-487 ERARY
+487 ERARH

-513 AEIRMHNQLARAH
+513 AEIRMRNQLARAH

-541 GEPLLALTEDPR
+541 GEPLLALTEDAR
-553 LRGML
+553 LRGIL

-571 TADARDRFS
+571 TADARDRFT
-580 ASLAANTERG
+580 AALAANTERG

-599 YHLAD
+599 YQLAD

-609 GDHAEARRLLTAALG
+609 GDHAEARRLLAAALG

-653 EAVAAATD
+653 RAVAAATD

-681 LLGLARRSGDTVL
+681 LLGLARRSGDTAL

-711 AGGA
+711 PGGA

>member
-1 MDGDDA
+1 MVGGDDA
-7 GAGAGVWNSVSGG
+7 GVGAGVRNSVSGG
-20 TVFGPVVQAQRIDS
+20 TVFGAVVQAQRIDS

-100 NDLGAFFPDGQVYVD
+100 SDLGAFFPDGQVYVD

-186 LLVATSRTML
+186 LLVATSRTVL

-223 WPVAQGDGPAAA
+223 RPVAQGEGPAAA

-271 TRPGGPWGETA
+271 PFGGAAG
-282 RGTAGAGSADEGTV
+282 RGWADEGTV
-296 DVMERV
+296 DVMEQV

-309 MPEHT
+309 MPDHT
-314 RALYRFLGAPP
+314 RALYRFLGALP
-325 GATFP
+325 GTTFP
-330 AALPRAAGLPRA
+330 AALPRAAGLPRV

-362 DGAAPAGPPH
+362 DGAVPAGPPH

-386 EAAALPE
+386 EAATLPE
-393 EAALSLLRTVTD
+393 EAARSLLRTVTD

-419 GRFRLQGPP
+419 GRFRLQDPP
-428 ARSLTE
+428 ARSLAE
-434 LGFAEGAFSGEGQG
+434 LGFAEGAFSGDGQG

-487 ERARY
+487 ERARH

-513 AEIRMHNQLARAH
+513 AEIRMRNQLARAH

-541 GEPLLALTEDPR
+541 GEPLLALTEDAR
-553 LRGML
+553 LRGIL

-571 TADARDRFS
+571 TADARDRFT
-580 ASLAANTERG
+580 AALAANTERG

-599 YHLAD
+599 YQLAD

-609 GDHAEARRLLTAALG
+609 GDHAEARRLLAAALG

-653 EAVAAATD
+653 QAVAAATD

-672 SKIREALEL
+672 SKVREALEL
-681 LLGLARRSGDTVL
+681 LLGLARRSGDTAL

-701 LAELRGPGDR
+701 LAELRGPGDLP
-711 AGGA
+711 GGA

>member
-7 GAGAGVWNSVSGG
+7 GVGAGVWNSVSGG
-20 TVFGPVVQAQRIDS
+20 TVFGAVVQAQRIDS

-46 RQLPP
+46 RQLPS

-78 RTVVVTGLGGV
+78 RTVVMTGLGGV

-100 NDLGAFFPDGQVYVD
+100 SDLGAFFPDGQVYVD

-223 WPVAQGDGPAAA
+223 WPVAQDEGPAAA
-235 ELVRRCGGLPLALR
+235 ELVRQCGGLPLALR
-249 AVGEWLVERPQ
+249 AVSEWLVERPQ

-271 TRPGGPWGETA
+271 PFGGAAG
-282 RGTAGAGSADEGTV
+282 RGWADEGTV
-296 DVMERV
+296 DVMEQV

-309 MPEHT
+309 MPDHT
-314 RALYRFLGAPP
+314 RALYRFLGALP
-325 GATFP
+325 GTTFP
-330 AALPRAAGLPRA
+330 AALPRAAGLPRV

-354 VVAVGPGR
+354 VVAVGPGP
-362 DGAAPAGPPH
+362 DGAAPGGPPQ

-393 EAALSLLRTVTD
+393 EAARSLLRTVTD

-419 GRFRLQGPP
+419 GRFRLQDPP
-428 ARSLTE
+428 ARTLAE
-434 LGFAEGAFSGEGQG
+434 LGFAEGAFSGDGQG

-487 ERARY
+487 ERARH

-513 AEIRMHNQLARAH
+513 AEIRMRNQLARAH

-541 GEPLLALTEDPR
+541 GEPLLALTEDAR

-558 AETGGLVALAQGR
+558 AETGGLVALGQGR
-571 TADARDRFS
+571 TADACDRFT
-580 ASLAANTERG
+580 AALAANTERG

-599 YHLAD
+599 YHLAE
-604 AVRAS
+604 AVQTS
-609 GDHAEARRLLTAALG
+609 GDHAEARRLLAAALG

-661 AAEQAGEQGLT
+661 AAEQAGERGLT

-681 LLGLARRSGDTVL
+681 LLGLARRSGDTAL

-711 AGGA
+711 PGGA

>member
-1 MDGDDA
+1 MVGGDDA
-7 GAGAGVWNSVSGG
+7 GVGAGVRNSVSGG
-20 TVFGPVVQAQRIDS
+20 TVFGAVVQAQRIDS

-100 NDLGAFFPDGQVYVD
+100 SDLGAFFPDGQVYVD

-173 QAPEIRALTPGDG
+173 QAPKIRALTPGDG
-186 LLVATSRTML
+186 LLVATSRTVL

-223 WPVAQGDGPAAA
+223 RPVAQGEGPAAA

-271 TRPGGPWGETA
+271 PFGGAAG
-282 RGTAGAGSADEGTV
+282 RGWADEGTV
-296 DVMERV
+296 DVMEQV

-309 MPEHT
+309 MPDHT
-314 RALYRFLGAPP
+314 RALYRFLGALP
-325 GATFP
+325 GTTFP
-330 AALPRAAGLPRA
+330 AALPRAAGLPRV

-362 DGAAPAGPPH
+362 DGAVPAGPPH

-386 EAAALPE
+386 EAATLPE
-393 EAALSLLRTVTD
+393 EAARSLLRTVTD

-419 GRFRLQGPP
+419 GRFRLQDPP
-428 ARSLTE
+428 ARSLAE
-434 LGFAEGAFSGEGQG
+434 LGFAEGAFSGDGQG

-487 ERARY
+487 ERARH

-513 AEIRMHNQLARAH
+513 AEIRMRNQLARAH

-541 GEPLLALTEDPR
+541 GEPLLALTEDAR
-553 LRGML
+553 LRGIL

-571 TADARDRFS
+571 TADARDRFT
-580 ASLAANTERG
+580 AALAANTERG

-599 YHLAD
+599 YQLAD

-609 GDHAEARRLLTAALG
+609 GDHAEARRLLAAALG

-653 EAVAAATD
+653 QAVAAATD
-661 AAEQAGEQGLT
+661 AAEQAGEQGLA
-672 SKIREALEL
+672 SKVREALEL
-681 LLGLARRSGDTVL
+681 LLGLARRSGDTAL

-701 LAELRGPGDR
+701 LAELQGPGDLP
-711 AGGA
+711 GGA

>member
-1 MDGDDA
+1 M
-7 GAGAGVWNSVSGG
+7 
-20 TVFGPVVQAQRIDS
+20 
-34 LNVEAPPQVWPP
+34 
-46 RQLPP
+46 
-51 PLPGFVNRT
+51 
-60 KERRT
+60 
-65 LRELAEAAVGQGV
+65 
-78 RTVVVTGLGGV
+78 
-89 GKTQLIAHCVR
+89 
-100 NDLGAFFPDGQVYVD
+100 
-115 LADVRRD
+115 
-122 GAVDVAGVLG
+122 
-132 DWLHAFGVPYGHQ
+132 
-145 PAGLGGRADLFRT
+145 
-158 VTTGK
+158 
-163 RVLVVVDNVR
+163 LVVVDNVR

-223 WPVAQGDGPAAA
+223 WPVAQGEGPAAA

-271 TRPGGPWGETA
+271 PFGGA
-282 RGTAGAGSADEGTV
+282 AGGGRADEGTV
-296 DVMERV
+296 DVMEQV

-309 MPEHT
+309 MPDHT
-314 RALYRFLGAPP
+314 RALYRFLGALP
-325 GATFP
+325 GTTFP
-330 AALPRAAGLPRA
+330 AALPRAAGLPRV

-386 EAAALPE
+386 EAATLPE
-393 EAALSLLRTVTD
+393 EAARSLLRTVTD

-419 GRFRLQGPP
+419 GRFRLQDPP
-428 ARSLTE
+428 ARSLAE
-434 LGFAEGAFSGEGQG
+434 LGFAEGAFSGDGQG

-487 ERARY
+487 ERARH

-513 AEIRMHNQLARAH
+513 AEIRMRNQLARAH

-541 GEPLLALTEDPR
+541 GEPLLALTEDAR
-553 LRGML
+553 LRGIL

-571 TADARDRFS
+571 TADARDRFT
-580 ASLAANTERG
+580 AALAANTERG

-599 YHLAD
+599 YQLAD

-609 GDHAEARRLLTAALG
+609 GDHAEARRLLAAALG

-653 EAVAAATD
+653 QALAAATD

-672 SKIREALEL
+672 SKVREALEL
-681 LLGLARRSGDTVL
+681 LLGLARRSGDTAL

-711 AGGA
+711 PGGA

>member
-65 LRELAEAAVGQGV
+65 LRDLAEAAVGQGV
-78 RTVVVTGLGGV
+78 RTVVVTRLGGV

>member
-1 MDGDDA
+1 MGGDDA
-7 GAGAGVWNSVSGG
+7 GVGAGVWNSVSGG
-20 TVFGPVVQAQRIDS
+20 TVFGAVVQAQRIDS

-51 PLPGFVNRT
+51 PLPGFVNRA

-100 NDLGAFFPDGQVYVD
+100 SDLGAFFPDGQVYVD

-223 WPVAQGDGPAAA
+223 RPVAQGEGPAAA

-271 TRPGGPWGETA
+271 PFGGAAG
-282 RGTAGAGSADEGTV
+282 RGWADEGTV
-296 DVMERV
+296 DVMEQV

-309 MPEHT
+309 MPDHT
-314 RALYRFLGAPP
+314 RTLYRFLGALP
-325 GATFP
+325 GTTFP
-330 AALPRAAGLPRA
+330 AALPRAAGLPRV

-386 EAAALPE
+386 EAATLPE
-393 EAALSLLRTVTD
+393 EAARSLLRTVTD

-419 GRFRLQGPP
+419 GRFRLQDPP
-428 ARSLTE
+428 ARTLAE
-434 LGFAEGAFSGEGQG
+434 LGFAEGAFSGDGQG

-461 VLRAAAR
+461 LLRAAAR

-487 ERARY
+487 ERARH

-513 AEIRMHNQLARAH
+513 AEIRMRNQLARAH

-541 GEPLLALTEDPR
+541 GEPLLALTEDAR
-553 LRGML
+553 LRGIL

-571 TADARDRFS
+571 TADARDRFT
-580 ASLAANTERG
+580 AALAANTERG

-599 YHLAD
+599 YQLAD

-609 GDHAEARRLLTAALG
+609 GDHAEARRLLAAALG

-653 EAVAAATD
+653 QAVAAATD

-672 SKIREALEL
+672 SKVREALEL
-681 LLGLARRSGDTVL
+681 LLGLARRSGDTAL

-701 LAELRGPGDR
+701 LAELRGPGDLP
-711 AGGA
+711 GGA

>member
-1 MDGDDA
+1 MDGDEA
-7 GAGAGVWNSVSGG
+7 GAGAVVSNTVSGG
-20 TVFGPVVQAQRIDS
+20 TVLGPVVQAQRIDS
-34 LNVEAPPQVWPP
+34 LVVQAPAPYWPP
-46 RQLPP
+46 RQLPR

-60 KERRT
+60 RERRT
-65 LRELAEAAVGQGV
+65 LRELAEAAAGEGV

-89 GKTQLIAHCVR
+89 GKTQLIAHCVHS
-100 NDLGAFFPDGQVYVD
+100 DLHVLFPDGQVYVD
-115 LADVRRD
+115 LADLRRD

-132 DWLHAFGVPYGHQ
+132 EWLHAFGVPYAHQ
-145 PAGLGGRADLFRT
+145 PAGLGARADLFRT

-163 RVLVVVDNVR
+163 RVLVVIDNVR

-186 LLVATSRTML
+186 LQVATSRTML

-201 DGAVQLVVDPLD
+201 DGAVHLVVDPLE

-223 WPVAQGDGPAAA
+223 WPVAQADGPAAA

-271 TRPGGPWGETA
+271 PGPGGRGPV
-282 RGTAGAGSADEGTV
+282 RGTVAGGGADEGTV
-296 DVMERV
+296 DVMEQV

-309 MPEHT
+309 MPDHT
-314 RALYRFLGAPP
+314 RALYRFLGALP
-325 GATFP
+325 GTTFP
-330 AALPRAAGLPRA
+330 AALPRAAGLPRVE
-342 DAALGDLMTSHL
+342 AALGDLMTSHL
-354 VVAVGPGR
+354 VVSVGPGR

-377 DLARAHAAT
+377 DLARAHAAG
-386 EAAALPE
+386 EAAALPG
-393 EAALSLLRTVTD
+393 EAARSLLRTVTA
-405 FYAEAV
+405 FYTEAV
-411 AHADRSIG
+411 AHADRALG
-419 GRFRLQGPP
+419 DRFRLQAPP
-428 ARSLTE
+428 ARPLTG
-434 LGFAEGAFSGEGQG
+434 LGFADGAFSGEGQA

-453 AERGNILA
+453 AERGNVLA
-461 VLRAAAR
+461 VVRAAAR

-513 AEIRMHNQLARAH
+513 AEIRMRNQLARAH
-526 AALGDLDRAA
+526 RALGDLDRAA
-536 EELRA
+536 AELRA
-541 GEPLLALTEDPR
+541 GEPLLERVEDAR
-553 LRGML
+553 LHGML

-571 TADARDRFS
+571 TADARDRFT

-590 DQHGIVVQS
+590 DQHGVVVQS

-604 AVRAS
+604 AVRAD
-609 GDHAEARRLLTAALG
+609 GDHGEARRLLSGALR

-630 DLAMIPKLTLL
+630 DEAMVPKLTLL
-641 TARVHADAGEVA
+641 TARVHADAGQVA

-661 AAEQAGEQGLT
+661 AAERAGARGLT
-672 SKIREALEL
+672 SKVREALEL
-681 LLGLARRSGDTVL
+681 LAELAGRTGDTAL
-694 AESCERR
+694 AASCERR
-701 LAELRGPGDR
+701 LAELRGPGGR

>member
-7 GAGAGVWNSVSGG
+7 GVGAGVWNSVSGG
-20 TVFGPVVQAQRIDS
+20 TVFGAVVQAQRIDS

-46 RQLPP
+46 RQLPS

-100 NDLGAFFPDGQVYVD
+100 SDLGAFFPDGQVYVD

-223 WPVAQGDGPAAA
+223 WPVAQDEGPAAA

-249 AVGEWLVERPQ
+249 AVSEWLVERPQ

-271 TRPGGPWGETA
+271 PFGGAAG
-282 RGTAGAGSADEGTV
+282 RGWADEGTV
-296 DVMERV
+296 DVMEQV

-309 MPEHT
+309 MPDHT
-314 RALYRFLGAPP
+314 RALYRFLGALP
-325 GATFP
+325 GTTFP
-330 AALPRAAGLPRA
+330 AALPRAAGLPRV

-354 VVAVGPGR
+354 VVAVGPGP
-362 DGAAPAGPPH
+362 DGAAPGGPPQ

-393 EAALSLLRTVTD
+393 EAARSLLRTVTD

-419 GRFRLQGPP
+419 GRFRLQDPP
-428 ARSLTE
+428 ARTLAE
-434 LGFAEGAFSGEGQG
+434 LGFAEGAFSGDGQG

-487 ERARY
+487 ERARH

-513 AEIRMHNQLARAH
+513 AEIRMRNQLARAH

-541 GEPLLALTEDPR
+541 GEPLLALTEDAR

-558 AETGGLVALAQGR
+558 AETGGLVALGQGR
-571 TADARDRFS
+571 TADACDRFT
-580 ASLAANTERG
+580 AALAANTERG

-599 YHLAD
+599 YHLAE
-604 AVRAS
+604 AVQTS
-609 GDHAEARRLLTAALG
+609 GDHAEARRLLAAALG

-661 AAEQAGEQGLT
+661 AAEQAGERGLT

-681 LLGLARRSGDTVL
+681 LLGLARRSGDTAL

-711 AGGA
+711 PGGA

>member
-1 MDGDDA
+1 M
-7 GAGAGVWNSVSGG
+7 SGG
-20 TVFGPVVQAQRIDS
+20 TVFGAVVQAQRIDS

-65 LRELAEAAVGQGV
+65 LRELTEAAVGQGV

-100 NDLGAFFPDGQVYVD
+100 SDLGAFFPDGQVYVD

-223 WPVAQGDGPAAA
+223 RPVAQGEGPAAA

-271 TRPGGPWGETA
+271 PFGGAAG
-282 RGTAGAGSADEGTV
+282 RGWADEGTV
-296 DVMERV
+296 DVMEQV

-309 MPEHT
+309 MPDHT
-314 RALYRFLGAPP
+314 RALYRFLGALP
-325 GATFP
+325 GTTFP
-330 AALPRAAGLPRA
+330 AALPRAAGLPRV

-386 EAAALPE
+386 EAATLPE
-393 EAALSLLRTVTD
+393 EAARSLLRTVTD

-419 GRFRLQGPP
+419 GRFRLQDPP
-428 ARSLTE
+428 ARSLAE
-434 LGFAEGAFSGEGQG
+434 LGFAEGAFSGDGQG

-487 ERARY
+487 ERARH

-513 AEIRMHNQLARAH
+513 AEIRMRNQLARAH

-541 GEPLLALTEDPR
+541 GEPLLALTEDAR
-553 LRGML
+553 LRGIL

-571 TADARDRFS
+571 TADARDRFT
-580 ASLAANTERG
+580 AALAANTERG

-599 YHLAD
+599 YQLAD

-609 GDHAEARRLLTAALG
+609 GDHAEARRLLAAALG

-653 EAVAAATD
+653 QAVAAATD

-681 LLGLARRSGDTVL
+681 LLGLARRSGDTAL

-701 LAELRGPGDR
+701 LAELRGPGDLP
-711 AGGA
+711 GGA

>member
-1 MDGDDA
+1 MF
-7 GAGAGVWNSVSGG
+7 GA
-20 TVFGPVVQAQRIDS
+20 VVQAQRIDS

-65 LRELAEAAVGQGV
+65 LRELTEAAVGQGV

-100 NDLGAFFPDGQVYVD
+100 SDLGAFFPDGQVYVD

-223 WPVAQGDGPAAA
+223 RPVAQGEGPAAA
-235 ELVRRCGGLPLALR
+235 ELVRRYGGLPLALR

-271 TRPGGPWGETA
+271 PFGGAAG
-282 RGTAGAGSADEGTV
+282 RGWADEGTV
-296 DVMERV
+296 DVMEQV

-309 MPEHT
+309 MPDHT
-314 RALYRFLGAPP
+314 RALYRFLGALP
-325 GATFP
+325 GTTFP
-330 AALPRAAGLPRA
+330 AALPRAAGLPRV

-386 EAAALPE
+386 EAATLPE
-393 EAALSLLRTVTD
+393 EAARSLLRTVTD

-419 GRFRLQGPP
+419 GRFRLQDPP
-428 ARSLTE
+428 ARSLAE
-434 LGFAEGAFSGEGQG
+434 LGFAEGAFSGDGQG

-487 ERARY
+487 ERARH

-513 AEIRMHNQLARAH
+513 AEIRMRNQLARAH

-541 GEPLLALTEDPR
+541 GEPLLALTEDAR
-553 LRGML
+553 LRGIL

-571 TADARDRFS
+571 TADARDRFT
-580 ASLAANTERG
+580 AALAANTERG

-599 YHLAD
+599 YQLAD

-609 GDHAEARRLLTAALG
+609 GDHAEARRLLAAALG

-653 EAVAAATD
+653 QALAAATD

-672 SKIREALEL
+672 SKVREALEL
-681 LLGLARRSGDTVL
+681 LLGLARRSGDTAL

-711 AGGA
+711 PGGA